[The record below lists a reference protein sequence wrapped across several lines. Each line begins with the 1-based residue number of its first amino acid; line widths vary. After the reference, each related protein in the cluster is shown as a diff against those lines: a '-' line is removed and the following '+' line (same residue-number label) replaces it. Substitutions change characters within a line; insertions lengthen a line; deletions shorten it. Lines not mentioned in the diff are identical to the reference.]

1 MKFGKETKETYCQF
15 DVDLSK
21 KEWETLKEYGRKTIE
36 KDDGAL
42 INYAINDIV
51 RKEVERSEK

>member
-21 KEWETLKEYGRKTIE
+21 KEWETLKEYGRKVH
-36 KDDGAL
+36 L
-42 INYAINDIV
+42 NV
-51 RKEVERSEK
+51 